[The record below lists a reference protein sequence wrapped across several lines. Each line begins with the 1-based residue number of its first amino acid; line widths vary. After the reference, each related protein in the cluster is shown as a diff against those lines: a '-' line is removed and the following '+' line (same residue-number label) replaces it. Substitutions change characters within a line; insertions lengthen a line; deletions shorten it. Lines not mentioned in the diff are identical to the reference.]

1 MPAANS
7 HRTRRIRSLPR
18 EPSIPSRATQVRP
31 QRLAG
36 PEDVLSVALPN
47 ATATRALGR
56 LLSIAAQAGDLI
68 ALEGPLGAGKTCLVT
83 GLARGLGIQG
93 PISSPSFALLNVH
106 RGRLTL
112 HHVDL
117 YRLQD
122 PTELYELGLWE
133 AAESGGLL
141 VIEWLDRFPDAVAPD
156 RLRIRLSFPQPGAK
170 GRLAEISSAGPR
182 SQARLLALSQA
193 LSG

>member
-1 MPAANS
+1 MPAVNS
-7 HRTRRIRSLPR
+7 PRGRRIRSLPT
-18 EPSIPSRATQVRP
+18 EPSKPPRAAQVRP

-36 PEDVLSVALPN
+36 PADVLSVSLPN
-47 ATATRALGR
+47 AAATRALGR
-56 LLSIAAQAGDLI
+56 MLAIAAQAGDLI

-83 GLARGLGIQG
+83 GLARGLAIQG
-93 PISSPSFALLNVH
+93 PISSPSFALLHVH

-170 GRLAEISSAGPR
+170 GRLAEISAAGPR
-182 SQARLLALSQA
+182 SQARLLTLSQA